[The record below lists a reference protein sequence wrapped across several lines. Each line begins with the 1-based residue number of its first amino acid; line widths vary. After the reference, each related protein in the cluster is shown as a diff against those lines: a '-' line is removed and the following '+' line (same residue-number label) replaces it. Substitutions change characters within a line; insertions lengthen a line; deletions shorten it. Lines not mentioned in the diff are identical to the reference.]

1 MAGKKEFYGWRLVG
15 VLFCLD
21 FLNMGF
27 PYFGGAVINTYMLKE
42 VPMSRSVF
50 GLGFS
55 LVNLIVGLASVV
67 VAACILRWGVRTTF
81 VIGSGFLV
89 AGAVWLTFFM
99 TKPWQYLAGFG
110 LIIGTGICFSTIVPV
125 TTAITRWFRRYRGRA
140 MGIALSASGFAG
152 LVSSPLLNRI
162 LSANGGNWRQGWEI
176 VAGVAILSGI
186 VAFLFVKESPEGLG
200 QIVDGIEED
209 ARTAGAGASEGLITS
224 YGWTPAEAIR
234 TASYWAVV
242 VGGIASQFPYFFF
255 VAHAILHMKSA
266 GLSAA
271 NAAWAMGLSTMG
283 AIVGRQIGGW
293 MIDRIPAR
301 YAFMSGLCCYL
312 AGSLLALRIHADTLG
327 VAFAAAILYGAG
339 FGWTFICLNT
349 AIAHFFGTAAYPKL
363 NGMNLLVGGLLSS
376 PAGFVGGKLFDLY
389 QSYALGF
396 EVNMLVAAIGILA
409 LAFAKVPQPKGGIVV
424 TAAAS

>member
-1 MAGKKEFYGWRLVG
+1 
-15 VLFCLD
+15 
-21 FLNMGF
+21 
-27 PYFGGAVINTYMLKE
+27 
-42 VPMSRSVF
+42 VF

-55 LVNLIVGLASVV
+55 LVNLIVGLASVI

-110 LIIGTGICFSTIVPV
+110 LIIGAGICFSTIVPV

-162 LSANGGNWRQGWEI
+162 LAANGGNWRQGWEI

-186 VAFLFVKESPEGLG
+186 VAFLFVKESPEDLG
-200 QIVDGIEED
+200 QTVDGIEED

-255 VAHAILHMKSA
+255 VAHAILHMKGA

-293 MIDRIPAR
+293 MMDRIPAR

-312 AGSLLALRIHADTLG
+312 AGSLLAMRIHADTLG

-409 LAFAKVPQPKGGIVV
+409 LAFAKVPQPKSGIVV